1 MTDEHRALLAHLFR
15 RAGFGA
21 RRADLDA
28 YASRSYGDAVEA
40 LVNPDVRDRDRSAM
54 VNQTLGGSVTQPSLA
69 AAQEGWLN
77 TMVATRAP
85 LFERMTLFL
94 SNHFATAYEP
104 GLSVDVAAL
113 LDQQATIRK
122 YALSSFADLA
132 HAMIDDKALSCYLN
146 NDRNNQAKP
155 NENLARELMELFL
168 LGAGNY
174 TEDDVKETARALT
187 GYHLVRP
194 APGMRP
200 NLVYDKALHDDG
212 PKTILGVTANF
223 TPHGVVD
230 LLLNKPV
237 ARHFIAGKLVAHFV
251 GPNPDPVLVGT
262 VASSLAPG
270 WQLQNALRTIFFSEQ
285 FRDPAV
291 RQALP
296 KSPAEYVV
304 GLMRSL
310 GRTEVHEGS
319 VYMSQAG
326 QMLFR
331 PPSVAGW
338 PTGKR
343 VLGPGGM
350 LARYNAASTF
360 ARFHVNTPADV
371 APKTAELTPW
381 METLG
386 MTSLSQATLDA
397 LQTYSDAASKQTAKT
412 RTAGLVTLL
421 LSSPD
426 FNLA

>member
-1 MTDEHRALLAHLFR
+1 MTDEHNALLAHLFR

-21 RRADLDA
+21 RRSDLDA
-28 YASRSYGDAVEA
+28 YKNRPYEDAVEA
-40 LVNPDVRDRDRSAM
+40 LVNPDVRSRDRSATM
-54 VNQTLGGSVTQPSLA
+54 NQASGGLTVPSLA
-69 AAQEGWLN
+69 SAQEGWLN
-77 TMVATRAP
+77 TMVASKAP

-94 SNHFATAYEP
+94 SNHFATAYDP
-104 GLSVDVAAL
+104 GSNVDVAAL

-122 YALSSFADLA
+122 YALGSFAELA

-146 NDRNNQAKP
+146 NDRNNKSKP

-168 LGAGNY
+168 LGTGNY

-187 GYHLVRP
+187 GYHLVRA
-194 APGMRP
+194 APGARP
-200 NLVYDKALHDDG
+200 NLVYDKSLHDDG
-212 PKTILGVTANF
+212 LKTILGVTAAF

-230 LLLNKPV
+230 LLLNRPV
-237 ARHFIAGKLVAHFV
+237 ARRFIAGKLVAHFV
-251 GPNPDPVLVGT
+251 GPQVDPALVGT
-262 VASSLAPG
+262 VAAAFGPD
-270 WQLQNALRTIFFSEQ
+270 WQLQKALRAIFYSEQ
-285 FRDPAV
+285 FRNPSA

-296 KSPAEYVV
+296 KSPAEFVV

-310 GRTEVHEGS
+310 GRTEVHEGAT
-319 VYMSQAG
+319 YMAQAG
-326 QMLFR
+326 QVLFR

-360 ARFHVNTPADV
+360 ARFHVNNPSSTAPNTP
-371 APKTAELTPW
+371 ELTRW
-381 METLG
+381 VEALG
-386 MTSLSQATLDA
+386 MTSISQTTIDA
-397 LQTYSDAASKQTAKT
+397 LRTYNDAASTQPASVL
-412 RTAGLVTLL
+412 TAGLVTLL